1 MNSQLEYLLKFNECF
16 KGNQQIEY
24 KGALYPCSL
33 SNDTTLFNLE
43 AGGFSDQID
52 IIFLIRKSEFTDGI
66 FPQDQETVINNSTT
80 YRVHKVQ
87 NDAFNTFLQLA
98 CVDPNRGV

>member
-1 MNSQLEYLLKFNECF
+1 MNSQLEYLLQFVENF
-16 KGNQQIEY
+16 KGNQTIEY

-43 AGGFSDQID
+43 AGGFSNQID
-52 IIFLIRKSEFTDGI
+52 VIFIIRKSQFTDGI
-66 FPQDQETVINNSTT
+66 YPQDQETVINQGTK